1 MIVKTAC
8 LIVLGLLAAINQVK
22 AIEKEREEACVG
34 WQPRSVDLNLPDI
47 LQGFTLEVPV
57 VRYDVNAYVEERAG
71 QQSKLVIGA
80 GHIHELRGLHPD
92 YQPGGTNS
100 LTESLQGGYDFHKHE
115 GWYTFSAETDY
126 AFGSDMI
133 GNIRTPSHQEA
144 IFVPNS
150 WDIIWDESYHPSVLS
165 APKLFEN
172 AFASLKPAGIFVFTV
187 PIHHRSSDWIVA
199 GHYDNKAIE
208 NPCFNEKIAYQ
219 NLSDRF
225 RSLAEA
231 EDFLRSNLQEIGFS
245 TVNLYKSSIVIAA
258 DEMRE
263 KLQRV
268 DTHETEEI
276 DENFIVY
283 KDALVATST
292 KLDQDWVD
300 TESLAVIGEF
310 ERTGKNLD
318 EVKYSIVKRVFSNAA
333 PIAANLERNPLLAID
348 EIFAHTIGMYYF
360 VARKE

>member
-1 MIVKTAC
+1 MIIKTAC
-8 LIVLGLLAAINQVK
+8 LIVLGLLAAINQVE
-22 AIEKEREEACVG
+22 ATEEERKEACVG
-34 WQPRSVDLNLPDI
+34 WRPRSLDLNLPDI
-47 LQGFTLEVPV
+47 LQGLTLEVPV
-57 VRYDVNAYVEERAG
+57 VRCSVNDYVEERVG
-71 QQSKLVIGA
+71 KQSKLVIGA
-80 GHIHELRGLHPD
+80 GHIWQLSELHPD
-92 YQPGGTNS
+92 YQPDGTNG

-115 GWYTFSAETDY
+115 GWYTFSAETDH
-126 AFGSDMI
+126 AFGSDVV

-144 IFVPNS
+144 IFVPNT

-172 AFASLKPAGIFVFTV
+172 VFASLKPRGVFVFTV
-187 PIHHRSSDWIVA
+187 PIHHRSSDWIVT
-199 GHYDNKAIE
+199 GHCDDKAIDD
-208 NPCFNEKIAYQ
+208 PCFSEKIAYQ

-225 RSLAEA
+225 RSLAEV
-231 EDFLRSNLQEIGFS
+231 EDFVRTNLQEIGFS
-245 TVNLYKSSIVIAA
+245 TVNLYKNSFVIAA

-268 DTHETEEI
+268 DIHETEEI

-292 KLDQDWVD
+292 KLGQDWFD
-300 TESLAVIGEF
+300 TESLDVIAEF

-318 EVKYSIVKRVFSNAA
+318 EVNNSIVKRVFLNAA
-333 PIAANLERNPLLAID
+333 PIATNLETNPLLAID

>member
-1 MIVKTAC
+1 MIKKTAC
-8 LIVLGLLAAINQVK
+8 LIVLGLLAVIHQVE
-22 AIEKEREEACVG
+22 ATEEERKEACVG
-34 WQPRSVDLNLPDI
+34 WRPRSVDLKLPNI
-47 LQGFTLEVPV
+47 LQGLTLEMPV
-57 VRYDVNAYVEERAG
+57 VRYTVNDYVEERTG

-80 GHIHELRGLHPD
+80 GHIQELGGLHLD
-92 YQPGGTNS
+92 YQPGGTND

-144 IFVPNS
+144 IFVPNT

-172 AFASLKPAGIFVFTV
+172 AFTSLKPGGVFVFTV
-187 PIHHRSSDWIVA
+187 PIHHRSSDWIVT
-199 GHYDNKAIE
+199 GHYDDKAIDD
-208 NPCFNEKIAYQ
+208 PCFNEKITYQ

-225 RSLAEA
+225 RSLAEV
-231 EDFLRSNLQEIGFS
+231 EDFVRSNLQEIGFS

-258 DEMRE
+258 DKMRE
-263 KLQRV
+263 ELQKA
-268 DTHETEEI
+268 DTQEIEEI

-292 KLDQDWVD
+292 KLSQDWVD
-300 TESLAVIGEF
+300 TESLAVMEEF

-318 EVKYSIVKRVFSNAA
+318 EIKYSIVKTVFLNAA
-333 PIAANLERNPLLAID
+333 PIAANTATNPLLTID
-348 EIFAHTIGMYYF
+348 EIFVHTIGMYYF
-360 VARKE
+360 VARK